1 MALSKNIQTK
11 SGIEIQDVY
20 IRVESVS
27 ILEKTALQFLLRFY
41 KDKSKPSIDE
51 TFMTCKYDI
60 DGKNPIEQAYVHV
73 KSLENFSDAKDC

>member
-11 SGIEIQDVY
+11 SGIEIQDAY

-41 KDKSKPSIDE
+41 KDKSKPSVE
-51 TFMTCKYDI
+51 ESLMTCKYDI
-60 DGKNPIEQAYVHV
+60 AGANPIEQAYVHV